1 MAEDTW
7 RTILRER
14 GLVVFLSSI
23 SFVMAFILI
32 ITSDG
37 QVASMWNLNNEVTN
51 HTVPYVFLVPPL
63 LLWLLELQSADRPA
77 QANPVQALLLRRF
90 LQFLLTFLMVFT
102 VLFQLGVYEDFRLFL
117 IVSAIVSLLLA
128 FLSVKQSR

>member
-14 GLVVFLSSI
+14 GLVVVLSSI

-51 HTVPYVFLVPPL
+51 HTVPYTFLIPPL
-63 LLWLLELQSADRPA
+63 LLWLLELQTADRPSQTNPI
-77 QANPVQALLLRRF
+77 QAPLLRRF

-102 VLFQLGVYEDFRLFL
+102 VLFQLEVYEDFRLFL

>member
-1 MAEDTW
+1 MAENTW

-37 QVASMWNLNNEVTN
+37 QVASMWNLNNEVTS

-117 IVSAIVSLLLA
+117 IFSAIVSLLLA